1 MHRRSKCSTCLNERQ
16 NFERKIISVSET
28 SVVFLKQ
35 ASDHASILLKVF
47 WHCHAAFREKQKLYR
62 MTGKAH
68 IILLIFHLYSAQ
80 FPHLFIYLV
89 SFIPLDLAAITVP
102 TIPFH
107 IIMSLNLQ
115 FSFPG
120 MFPTLVFTQ
129 LLIHSSHIIQRI
141 SRII

>member
-1 MHRRSKCSTCLNERQ
+1 MHRRSKCSPCLNEKQ

-28 SVVFLKQ
+28 SVAFLKQ
-35 ASDHASILLKVF
+35 ASDHVTILLKVF
-47 WHCHAAFREKQKLYR
+47 WHCHVAFREKQKLYR

-68 IILLIFHLYSAQ
+68 MILLIFHLYSAQ
-80 FPHLFIYLV
+80 FPHLFVSLE
-89 SFIPLDLAAITVP
+89 SFIPLDLAAIIAP
-102 TIPFH
+102 IIPFH

-129 LLIHSSHIIQRI
+129 HLIHSNRIIQKI